1 MRHYSKFH
9 SFTLDSLRVQSYSLR
24 LGLARALV
32 TDGSFWGVPILVQV
46 GCVCVR
52 AATIGTRAHVA
63 YCLIQ
68 VCLNERKSM
77 CVCPFKEKY
86 NKHTYND
93 QTPFEIVLSD
103 TDTGWIPPGYGCSY
117 IKYCNSKASKYI
129 L

>member
-1 MRHYSKFH
+1 MKHYSKFH

-52 AATIGTRAHVA
+52 AATRARVV
-63 YCLIQ
+63 YSLIQ

-77 CVCPFKEKY
+77 CVRPFKEKY

-93 QTPFEIVLSD
+93 QTPFEIFLFD
-103 TDTGWIPPGYGCSY
+103 TDTGWIPPGCGYSY
-117 IKYCNSKASKYI
+117 IKDCNSKASKYI